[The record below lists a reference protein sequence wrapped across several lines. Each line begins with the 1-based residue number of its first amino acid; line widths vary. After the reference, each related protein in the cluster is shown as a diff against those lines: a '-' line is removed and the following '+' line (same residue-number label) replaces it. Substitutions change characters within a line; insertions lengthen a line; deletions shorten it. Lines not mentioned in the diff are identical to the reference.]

1 MYSQNMQFIFQE
13 EMEKEA
19 EMQSEPFVIFV
30 FLFFLHDAYDL
41 VNIILIKIFLLML
54 FVLWGPQKLLHGV
67 FLLRIMS
74 RLLIISSNYKIV

>member
-30 FLFFLHDAYDL
+30 FLFFLHDAYDRSLISTTWVGQFHLILMVSSSFSSLFCNGGGL
-41 VNIILIKIFLLML
+41 V
-54 FVLWGPQKLLHGV
+54 
-67 FLLRIMS
+67 
-74 RLLIISSNYKIV
+74 IV

>member
-1 MYSQNMQFIFQE
+1 MYSQNMQFIFQK

-30 FLFFLHDAYDL
+30 FLFFLCDVYDL

-54 FVLWGPQKLLHGV
+54 FVL
-67 FLLRIMS
+67 
-74 RLLIISSNYKIV
+74 